1 MVPIPPESDDR
12 RQGEPP
18 PASAAISSRRE
29 FLKNA
34 ALAVPVAAGAAGCR
48 ATNVP
53 DAKAGK
59 RPNILLCIS
68 DDQSY
73 PHASAYGYKAT
84 QTPHFDRVASEGV
97 LFTSAFAASPGC
109 SPCRAALL
117 SGRHTWQIENA
128 GTHASS
134 FPASYPSFQDL
145 LEQAGYFTGYT
156 GKPWGPG
163 RWEDDRP
170 RNPAGDEFNQHKGE
184 PPLTGLRPTDY
195 ATNFLDFLSQR
206 PEGQP
211 FSFWFGASEPHRR
224 FEQGSGLRAG
234 KKLEDADPPPFLPDR
249 PEIRSDILDYAVEIE
264 WFDFH
269 LGRMLNMLEE
279 MGELENTLVIVTSDN
294 GMAFPRAKA
303 NVYEYGT
310 HVPLAIR
317 WGERVPAGR
326 VVDDLVGFVD
336 LSATILEASGV
347 ADPGPGEPSGRSILG
362 LLESGE
368 QGVTDPSRD
377 AVYCARERHSSSRY
391 NNATYPQ
398 RSLRTHQYL
407 YIRNF
412 KPERWPAGAPQ
423 KYDDENTLGPMHGG
437 YHDIDASPTLDFLIA
452 NRDDA
457 ELGKYFHLA
466 VDKRPAEELFD
477 IVKDPGCLTNLAAAA
492 EFDDVRKKLGA
503 RLEAYLEETGD
514 PRLRGNGD
522 VWETYKRYSPIRKFP
537 APSG

>member
-1 MVPIPPESDDR
+1 MMSISPESDDR
-12 RQGEPP
+12 RQDEPQ
-18 PASAAISSRRE
+18 PASAASSSRRE

-34 ALAVPVAAGAAGCR
+34 ALAVPVAATAGCTD
-48 ATNVP
+48 TNVP

-84 QTPHFDRVASEGV
+84 QTPHFDRVANEGV
-97 LFTSAFAASPGC
+97 LFTGAFAASPGC

-184 PPLTGLRPTDY
+184 PPLTGLRSTDY

-269 LGRMLNMLEE
+269 LGRMLNILEE

-347 ADPGPGEPSGRSILG
+347 ADPGPGKPPGRSILS

-398 RSLRTHQYL
+398 RSLRTHQHL

-423 KYDDENTLGPMHGG
+423 KYDDENTLGPMHGA

-477 IVKDPGCLTNLAAAA
+477 IIKDPGCLTNLAEAG

-522 VWETYKRYSPIRKFP
+522 VWESYKRYSLIRKFP